1 MAGSIQ
7 DACHIVEQHRMT
19 INETNSA
26 MIIMTEEVEQISQH
40 SQYIS
45 DRANQISNAVQ
56 KQNASTE
63 QISAQ
68 FKEINNMAAG
78 LCQ

>member
-1 MAGSIQ
+1 
-7 DACHIVEQHRMT
+7 MT

>member
-1 MAGSIQ
+1 MLKMS
-7 DACHIVEQHRMT
+7 E
-19 INETNSA
+19 
-26 MIIMTEEVEQISQH
+26 
-40 SQYIS
+40 QYIS